1 VRTGGVSNSRAGLLA
16 MSMALPA
23 HMLGHLQGPLYRLP
37 LDTPTFHPAMFELSR
52 SFALPRPSA
61 LADLEHY
68 SAMILY
74 QVYAGRHDQHLTN
87 DCYASMKAAI
97 DQGWLD
103 EGQPI
108 WQNLDDHTREC
119 ARRVI
124 GSLLSN
130 YT

>member
-1 VRTGGVSNSRAGLLA
+1 
-16 MSMALPA
+16 MALPA

-37 LDTPTFHPAMFELSR
+37 LDTPTFHPALYELSR
-52 SFALPRPSA
+52 SFAVAQPSV
-61 LADLEHY
+61 LADYDHY
-68 SAMILY
+68 SALVLY
-74 QVYAGRHDQHLTN
+74 QVYSGRHDTTLTS
-87 DCYASMKAAI
+87 DCYVSMKAAS

-108 WQNLDDHTREC
+108 WQNLDNETREC

-124 GSLLSN
+124 GSLHTN